1 MERNAVSIPELKW
14 QYIGFEQNYVINYP
28 ATRINWPNY
37 DPRLR
42 YIYVHIHVSCHCTTI
57 GVVFSV

>member
-1 MERNAVSIPELKW
+1 MERNAASIPEPKW

-42 YIYVHIHVSCHCTTI
+42 YIYVQTCPLSLHNRWY
-57 GVVFSV
+57 GL

>member
-14 QYIGFEQNYVINYP
+14 QYVGFEQNYVINYP

-42 YIYVHIHVSCHCTTI
+42 
-57 GVVFSV
+57 

>member
-42 YIYVHIHVSCHCTTI
+42 YIYVHTCQLSLHNRWH
-57 GVVFSV
+57 GL